1 MALVRRQEI
10 GKPVISAQPFL
21 RASTVLREAAA
32 ILQRY
37 PLMDTG
43 MPTRLLEAV
52 NRARD
57 EEFQRISQELQNSL
71 EALRSTAAES
81 EASGWVRR

>member
-1 MALVRRQEI
+1 MALVRRQQT
-10 GKPVISAQPFL
+10 GKPVVSAQPFL
-21 RASTVLREAAA
+21 RATTVLREAAA
-32 ILQRY
+32 IVRRH

-43 MPTRLLEAV
+43 MPARLLEAA

-57 EEFQRISQELQNSL
+57 EEFQSISQELHNSL
-71 EALRSTAAES
+71 EALQSAAAES